1 MKWKRL
7 KDGTLKNPD
16 ATIMKNSND
25 SFMAVVSKNFKTEA
39 EAKKWAKTVLEVEDL
54 FAKLIIDRALRE
66 ADLLKKLDAANQR
79 DRT

>member
-39 EAKKWAKTVLEVEDL
+39 EAKKWAKAVLEDSIT
-54 FAKLIIDRALRE
+54 KLIIDHALRE

>member
-39 EAKKWAKTVLEVEDL
+39 EAKKWAKAVLEDSIT
-54 FAKLIIDRALRE
+54 KLVIDQALRE

-79 DRT
+79 DRA

>member
-25 SFMAVVSKNFKTEA
+25 SFMAIVSKNFKTEA
-39 EAKKWAKTVLEVEDL
+39 EAKKWAKAVLDFEDT
-54 FAKLIIDRALRE
+54 FTKLIIDHALRE

-79 DRT
+79 DRA

>member
-7 KDGTLKNPD
+7 KDGTLQNPD

-25 SFMAVVSKNFKTEA
+25 CFMAVVSRTFKTEA
-39 EAKKWAKTVLEVEDL
+39 EAKKWAKVVLEVEDSIT
-54 FAKLIIDRALRE
+54 KLIIDHALRE

-79 DRT
+79 DCP